1 MSNAVA
7 QRRGRRRPREDAPA
21 HLDRWLVSYADFIT
35 LMFAFFVVLYAISQ
49 VNEGKYRVLSD
60 ALVNA
65 FHDARQSAA
74 RPELRGGRRGDAV
87 IDLPIR
93 QPDELLRRH
102 AEARL
107 KAIAE
112 DMRNALEPLV
122 RAGQVRVSETPRGVA
137 VDISA
142 SLLFAP
148 GRAEL
153 SEQAQ
158 RILANVA
165 QVLTRSPN
173 LVEVEGHTDNV
184 PIANSQYPSNW
195 ELSAAR
201 ASRVVRLFSAAGVS
215 PGRMVAVGYGEFRG
229 IDDNATLE
237 GRARNRR
244 VTVLVLRALE
254 GSEGVGR

>member
-1 MSNAVA
+1 MISKPAK
-7 QRRGRRRPREDAPA
+7 RGGRRREEEPE

-49 VNEGKYRVLSD
+49 VNEGKYRVLSE

-65 FHDARQSAA
+65 FKEGRAS
-74 RPELRGGRRGDAV
+74 LGGGLSSGERGDAV
-87 IDLPIR
+87 IALPILD
-93 QPDELLRRH
+93 QSEFARRR
-102 AEARL
+102 ADARL
-107 KAIAE
+107 KAIVR
-112 DMRNALEPLV
+112 DMDNVLQSLV
-122 RAGQVRVSETPRGVA
+122 REGQVRINETPRGIA

-153 SEQAQ
+153 SVSAQQALNSVA
-158 RILANVA
+158 RVLAG
-165 QVLTRSPN
+165 LPN
-173 LVEVEGHTDNV
+173 AVEVEGHTDDN

-201 ASRVVRLFSAAGVS
+201 ASRVVRLFVEGGVA
-215 PGRMVAVGYGEFRG
+215 PERLAAVGYAEFRG
-229 IDDNATLE
+229 VDDNTTAE

-244 VTVLVLRALE
+244 VTVLVLRYGEVARIQ
-254 GSEGVGR
+254 SR